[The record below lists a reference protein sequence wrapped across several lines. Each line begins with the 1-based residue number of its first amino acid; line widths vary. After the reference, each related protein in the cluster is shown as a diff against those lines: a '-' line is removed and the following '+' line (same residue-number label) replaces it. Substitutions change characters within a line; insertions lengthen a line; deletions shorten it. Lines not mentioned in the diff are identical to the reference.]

1 MMIGYIA
8 RDSVLHRLD
17 ARTKIIW
24 SAVLV
29 GLAFIIPHPL
39 CSLAIAAILCVFF
52 GLGRLPG
59 SGLRRILV
67 MLAPILLIVL
77 VMTAFSYSP
86 DHFTTASSQRVYFSL
101 FPNNTAPLT
110 TGGILLGCMFV
121 CRIIVMVLVS
131 LLLTYTTPLDDV
143 LQVSRKL
150 HMPST
155 IAFVMATAVR
165 FIPTMDE
172 KSQMVL
178 DAQRSR
184 GARIDGG
191 GFLRTVRSYVSI
203 MVPLIVDSIRMSEN
217 LAVALVNRGFGSGK
231 QVTFLYEIRMN
242 PRDYVLSALALLL
255 LTAGIIARAQG
266 IFEL

>member
-8 RDSVLHRLD
+8 RDSLLHRLD

-24 SAVLV
+24 CAVLV
-29 GLAFIIPHPL
+29 GLAFILPHPL
-39 CSLAIAAILCVFF
+39 CGLAIAGVLCALF

-59 SGLRRILV
+59 SGLGRILV

-77 VMTAFSYSP
+77 VMTAFSYAP
-86 DHFTTASSQRVYFSL
+86 DHFKTASSRRVYFSL
-101 FPNNTAPLT
+101 FPNSTATLT
-110 TGGILLGCMFV
+110 TGGILLGCMFI

-131 LLLTYTTPLDDV
+131 LLLTYTTPLDDL

-165 FIPTMDE
+165 FIPTLDE
-172 KSQMVL
+172 KSQMVS

-191 GFLRTVRSYVSI
+191 GFLRTIRSHLSF
-203 MVPLIVDSIRMSEN
+203 MVPLIVGSIRMSEN
-217 LAVALVNRGFGSGK
+217 LAVALVNRGFGAGK

-242 PRDYVLSALALLL
+242 PRDYLLSAIALLL
-255 LTAGIIARAQG
+255 LVAGIMARTQG